1 MSLDLVMS
9 GLINLN
15 NHINTTLKQLHN
27 NYFRFY
33 VAYGLI

>member
-15 NHINTTLKQLHN
+15 YHIYTTLKQSHN
-27 NYFRFY
+27 NQFK
-33 VAYGLI
+33 LDTL